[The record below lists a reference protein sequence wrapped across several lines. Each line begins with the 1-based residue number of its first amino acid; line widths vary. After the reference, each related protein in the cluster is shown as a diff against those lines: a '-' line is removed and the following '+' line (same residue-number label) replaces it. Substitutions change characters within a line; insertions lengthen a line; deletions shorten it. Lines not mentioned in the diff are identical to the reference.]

1 MVYAIWAQENPC
13 IHKCLSERQ
22 HHWTRLML
30 MTRKA
35 FSLLLTSKSP
45 AARSCQ
51 IEYETDVKR
60 HVSEFLFLAP
70 WPSHRSGHDTR
81 KTMDDVQIFTGE
93 LAPCGFVF
101 CLYFWSARPMVLTSE
116 RKRRWIYLKKL
127 SISCFDRPKESCA
140 RGIGEDI
147 FITLSTRKCYPVTVN
162 RSAKQLSFICPIS
175 LIALCT
181 LWVTQSASS
190 KENIMP
196 TIITCAQISFWRE
209 EMKSFMLISS
219 WFPLIFRF
227 PQSLNSSALHVQL
240 DPCCLQYQF
249 QHFESMCPESI
260 VTMNSHDER
269 FLFIIE
275 FYFCLEL
282 SEESTDTSA
291 RVLVPSPARIR
302 PRPSGGCER
311 LSWPYLTKDH
321 VTGRIREFRVALVSL
336 FVVCASLGTRK
347 TAEHDEGNVG
357 KTIKLIMKVNIRK
370 WKSTFVPSC
379 SRVRLQLLHFH
390 AVFKTWSKF

>member
-1 MVYAIWAQENPC
+1 MTFTPIRSRYEENDGWRPDF
-13 IHKCLSERQ
+13 
-22 HHWTRLML
+22 HWGAGTMWFR
-30 MTRKA
+30 
-35 FSLLLTSKSP
+35 
-45 AARSCQ
+45 
-51 IEYETDVKR
+51 
-60 HVSEFLFLAP
+60 FLFVLLICSSNGP
-70 WPSHRSGHDTR
+70 HKWKK
-81 KTMDDVQIFTGE
+81 KT
-93 LAPCGFVF
+93 LN
-101 CLYFWSARPMVLTSE
+101 L
-116 RKRRWIYLKKL
+116 LKKN
-127 SISCFDRPKESCA
+127 FDFLFWPKESCA

-190 KENIMP
+190 RENIMP

-227 PQSLNSSALHVQL
+227 LQSLNSSALHVL
-240 DPCCLQYQF
+240 PDPCCLQYQF

-347 TAEHDEGNVG
+347 IAEHDEGNVG
-357 KTIKLIMKVNIRK
+357 KTIKFIMKVNIRK

-390 AVFKTWSKF
+390 AVFKTWSQF